1 MFRRVFKHGG
11 DEQGRRCRNVCH
23 RLGIRVYQID
33 LITLQEKLEVGVGL
47 EVSTLAIA
55 CNVQYGQGEMH
66 FNKK

>member
-11 DEQGRRCRNVCH
+11 DEQSRHCRAICY

-33 LITLQEKLEVGVGL
+33 LITLQEKTGVGVGL
-47 EVSTLAIA
+47 EVSTLATA
-55 CNVQYGQGEMH
+55 CNVQYGQSEMH